1 MGHLAIGVLIM
12 AVVGVLGYRMGSSSN
27 PRSAKPGM
35 LTEIME
41 ELVDELGCDCN
52 TREVDP
58 VELQVITEFRKWFG
72 KIAYGITLFH
82 KTRNAKRLS
91 QIGRDLRPE
100 YTWMAMYLEERKI
113 APGPLQELYVALEA
127 GEHTLS
133 EDYDGFLDQVID
145 LSIELETAIE
155 DYAASI
161 GIGSVVKYGYVNRL
175 IGEVD

>member
-1 MGHLAIGVLIM
+1 MDLLGILAIVLVTF
-12 AVVGVLGYRMGSSSN
+12 VVAYTIARSS
-27 PRSAKPGM
+27 KPAPSQGM
-35 LTEIME
+35 LSEIME
-41 ELVDELGCDCN
+41 ELVEELVEGCGQ
-52 TREVDP
+52 TTVDP

-91 QIGRDLRPE
+91 QIGRELRPE
-100 YTWMAMYLEERKI
+100 YTWMAMYLEERNI

-161 GIGSVVKYGYVNRL
+161 GIGSVVKYGYVNTL